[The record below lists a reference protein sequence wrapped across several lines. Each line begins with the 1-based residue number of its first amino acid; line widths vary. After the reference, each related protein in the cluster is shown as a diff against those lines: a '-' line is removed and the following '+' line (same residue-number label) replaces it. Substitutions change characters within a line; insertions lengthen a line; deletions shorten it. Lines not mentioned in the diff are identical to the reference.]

1 MRRKETARRSDG
13 EKIKSMPV
21 SPKEADCQLVGLT
34 VKVES
39 IHRWRRAANELLL
52 DSNKSESGAA
62 RAPRGGG
69 GVVCVYV
76 CVCVSEVAN

>member
-1 MRRKETARRSDG
+1 MRRKETARRSDR

-52 DSNKSESGAA
+52 DSNKTESAAA
-62 RAPRGGG
+62 RAPEEQ
-69 GVVCVYV
+69 GVVCL
-76 CVCVSEVAN
+76 CVCV